1 MTKFAHIV
9 QGSYR
14 NNPVTDVVLPVVSD
28 LKQGARGWFITVD
41 GTSLEMPNRIRVMLE
56 SPNMVNVMSGAGDG
70 DVVEAA
76 PQLTMEERIDRIR
89 TRFEILGTMTSALID
104 GHARGLIVSGPPGIG
119 KSWGIE
125 QRLTTYEAL
134 SALGAGNNVEVIKG
148 AMTPVSLFMSL
159 YEHKNPGDIVVF
171 DDCDSI
177 LFDDVCLNLLKAAL
191 DSGKRRRISW
201 RAESRVLETAKV
213 PNDFEFEGSV
223 IFITNLKFDNCRSNK
238 LRDHL
243 EALVSRCHYLD
254 MAVDSREDL
263 IARIRQVVGDGML
276 ESYGF
281 SASEQEEIVVFLE
294 DNIDRMREISLRMV
308 TKLAD
313 LRRMSAT
320 AWKSLAQETCMRR
333 S

>member
-1 MTKFAHIV
+1 MTKFAHIIR
-9 QGSYR
+9 GMYR
-14 NNPVTDVVLPVVSD
+14 NTPVVDTVLPVVAA
-28 LKQGARGWFITVD
+28 LKEGARGWFITVD
-41 GTSLEMPNRIRVMLE
+41 GTTMDLPNRVRVIVDGPE
-56 SPNMVNVMSGAGDG
+56 MVKILD
-70 DVVEAA
+70 EAA
-76 PQLTMEERIDRIR
+76 DPAAPVMPVMTMAERIERIR
-89 TRFEILGTMTSALID
+89 NRFEILGTMTSALID

-125 QRLTTYEAL
+125 QRLATYEAL

-201 RAESRVLETAKV
+201 RAESRTLMTADI
-213 PNDFEFEGSV
+213 PNDFDFNGSV
-223 IFITNLKFDNCRSNK
+223 IFITNLKFDNCRSQR

-263 IARIRQVVGDGML
+263 IARVRQVVADGML
-276 ESYGF
+276 DNYNF
-281 SASEQEEIVVFLE
+281 TANEQEEIVCFLE
-294 DNIDRMREISLRMV
+294 DNVDRMREISLRMV